1 MPAAAYYRNMDN
13 KMHLTIYTSSKLYP
27 EQIIPAAI
35 IISSRYKPSAMP
47 KEYIQIA
54 FDFENQAQFEILVA
68 QLSNLGFDG
77 FNEEEAATGINNG
90 VGMSSVLGTSAGLG
104 EGAGHCKTFI
114 LATEY
119 IDNHVEIELNNI
131 FSSNNLTYSKSI
143 IKEENWNAIWE
154 SNFEPVR
161 IDNFVGIRAHFH
173 PSFEPEVQYEIHIT
187 PKMSFG
193 TGHHGTTYTVM
204 QLMAEMDFNGK
215 SVYDF
220 GTGTGILAILAEK
233 LGAAEVLA
241 VDNDDWC
248 IENAQENLAA
258 NNSSVITIQK
268 VENAGQSRSFDL
280 VLANVNRH
288 IIEANMNQ
296 LANACA
302 VGGHLVLS
310 GLLIEDQQDMV
321 LLAQKWGFTLQ
332 KAKEREGWIGLLFHK
347 I

>member
-1 MPAAAYYRNMDN
+1 
-13 KMHLTIYTSSKLYP
+13 
-27 EQIIPAAI
+27 
-35 IISSRYKPSAMP
+35 MP

-54 FDFENQAQFEILVA
+54 FDFENQDQFEILVA

-104 EGAGHCKTFI
+104 EGAGHCKTYI

-119 IDNHVEIELNNI
+119 NDNNIEIELNII
-131 FSSNNLTYSKSI
+131 FNQLTITYSKSI

-161 IDNFVGIRAHFH
+161 VDDFVGIRAHFH
-173 PSFEPEVQYEIHIT
+173 PSFEPAVQYEINIT

-204 QLMAEMDFNGK
+204 QMMEEINFMGK
-215 SVYDF
+215 TVYDF

-233 LGAAEVLA
+233 LGASSVLA

-248 IENAQENLAA
+248 IENALENVQT
-258 NNSSVITIQK
+258 NESRVISIQK
-268 VENAGQSRSFDL
+268 VESALQPERFDI

-288 IIEANMNQ
+288 IIEANMVELTQ
-296 LANACA
+296 
-302 VGGHLVLS
+302 VGKKGGQLVLS
-310 GLLIEDQQDMV
+310 GLLIEDQVDMIDLV
-321 LLAQKWGFTLQ
+321 TRNGWNYLQ
-332 KAKEREGWIGLLFHK
+332 NKTMNGWISLLFDRP
-347 I
+347 